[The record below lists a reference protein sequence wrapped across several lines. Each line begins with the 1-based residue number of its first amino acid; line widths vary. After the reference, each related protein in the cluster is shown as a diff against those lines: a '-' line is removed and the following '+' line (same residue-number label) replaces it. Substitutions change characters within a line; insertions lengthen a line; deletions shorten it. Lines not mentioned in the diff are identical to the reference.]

1 MIPAKKIAAITK
13 RILKQQGIAR
23 ATLSLV
29 FVTDHKIKKLNKRYL
44 GHDFATDVLAFDLNA
59 SQGMPIKEASL
70 NAEIVISTTTVCRN
84 AKRFTTTPFKE
95 LILCIIHG
103 ILHLSGY
110 DDHGPQDVIKMRERE
125 GQIMGKVLT
134 S

>member
-1 MIPAKKIAAITK
+1 VIPAKKIAAITK